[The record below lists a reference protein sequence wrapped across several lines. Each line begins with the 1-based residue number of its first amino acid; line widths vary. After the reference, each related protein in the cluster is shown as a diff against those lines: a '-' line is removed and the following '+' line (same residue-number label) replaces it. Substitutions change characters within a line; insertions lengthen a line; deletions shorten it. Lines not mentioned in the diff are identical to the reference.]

1 MEDLYNFMV
10 WGNYDQKMDILA
22 KMTDENWNFDG
33 KTNNSILKNYLKHTT
48 KKLDEENK
56 IMTTDNYC
64 VINTGLFTPYY
75 EPIYIY
81 AEKNL
86 SDRQQEWWFRSFS
99 TPYDLGNLGIT
110 TLPDRANYFEDP
122 SLLVF
127 DASCKINVQFNHIYD
142 DEENKS
148 RIPENVLKSKNIHS
162 IFKGAIDTM
171 INKVT
176 ANYKIAV
183 PQYFNSKIQLLL
195 PLCLE
200 DEDIPDLALVV
211 TKGNNVYQGHTC
223 LTMEM
228 AYNNARLI
236 AKPESNWLMP

>member
-10 WGNYDQKMDILA
+10 WGNYDQKMEILA
-22 KMTDENWNFDG
+22 NMTDENWNFDG

-56 IMTTDNYC
+56 IMTTDKYC

-148 RIPENVLKSKNIHS
+148 RIPVNVLNSKNIHS

-200 DEDIPDLALVV
+200 DENIPDLALVV

>member
-1 MEDLYNFMV
+1 MEELYDFMV
-10 WGNYDQKMDILA
+10 WGDYDAKIEYLA
-22 KMTDENWNFDG
+22 NMTDENWNFHG
-33 KTNNSILKNYLKHTT
+33 KTNNLILKNYLKYTT
-48 KKLDEENK
+48 KKLEEENK

-64 VINTGLFTPYY
+64 IINTGLFTPYY

-86 SDRQQEWWFRSFS
+86 SDSKQDWWFKSFS
-99 TPYDLGNLGIT
+99 TSYDLGNLGIT
-110 TLPDRANYFEDP
+110 ELPERANYFQDP
-122 SLLVF
+122 SQLVF
-127 DASCKINVQFNHIYD
+127 DVNCKINVQFKHIYD
-142 DEENKS
+142 DEDNRN
-148 RIPENVLKSKNIHS
+148 RIPKEIVNSKNIHS

-171 INKVT
+171 VKKVT

-195 PLCLE
+195 PLCLV
-200 DEDIPDLALVV
+200 DESIPDLALVV
-211 TKGNNVYQGHTC
+211 TKVNNVYQGHTC

-236 AKPESNWLMP
+236 AKPESNWLVP